1 MWAMQYLVCTGPRQF
16 VSSGGLGTMGF
27 GLPAAVG
34 ARAARPDAT
43 VVCVD
48 GDGSFQMTAQE
59 LATAVAEDL
68 PVVVVV
74 VNNGFLGMVRQWQD
88 RFHGGRRSASE
99 LTQTGP
105 DLAALARAYGC
116 DAAVV
121 ESPDELGPAFDAALA
136 ARRPFVLDCRCDG
149 LEECFPML
157 PPGAA
162 GRDVV
167 EWEGAGA
174 TVAARLASRGAA
186 RCHSSVVASAW
197 RRGSAPRGAPSG
209 SRQAERVEH
218 RAQAGV
224 RLRREVL
231 VDDRAG
237 QLDARRGEPRPPG
250 VVVGLEARRQ
260 VLDRAPAEH
269 HGAVGAAA
277 AGRRATSTSAARATA
292 TSPGAPCPAAS
303 RAGSAR
309 RGTRRRAR
317 PPRRRPRPPAVASRC
332 QTRPGK

>member
-1 MWAMQYLVCTGPRQF
+1 MHLDVDPEELDRLVAADVGIAAPLRPALQALEAALRPLAGDAATRLAPWRAQLAEWQEAFPLRYAPSPDVLKPQAVLEALRDRTAGRDDVVFTTGVGQHQMWADAVPRLHRARG
-16 VSSGGLGTMGF
+16 SSCPPAAWAPWASAC
-27 GLPAAVG
+27 PAAVG

-121 ESPDELGPAFDAALA
+121 ESPDELGPAFDAALPPAGRSCWTA
-136 ARRPFVLDCRCDG
+136 AATGSRSAI
-149 LEECFPML
+149 PML

-167 EWEGAGA
+167 EWEGAA
-174 TVAARLASRGAA
+174 VAA
-186 RCHSSVVASAW
+186 V
-197 RRGSAPRGAPSG
+197 
-209 SRQAERVEH
+209 
-218 RAQAGV
+218 
-224 RLRREVL
+224 
-231 VDDRAG
+231 
-237 QLDARRGEPRPPG
+237 
-250 VVVGLEARRQ
+250 
-260 VLDRAPAEH
+260 
-269 HGAVGAAA
+269 
-277 AGRRATSTSAARATA
+277 
-292 TSPGAPCPAAS
+292 
-303 RAGSAR
+303 
-309 RGTRRRAR
+309 
-317 PPRRRPRPPAVASRC
+317 
-332 QTRPGK
+332 

>member
-1 MWAMQYLVCTGPRQF
+1 MLKPQAVLEALRDRTAGRDDVVFTTGVGQHQMWAMQYLVCTGPRQF

-59 LATAVAEDL
+59 LATAVAEEL

-121 ESPDELGPAFDAALA
+121 ESPDELGPALDAALQ
-136 ARRPFVLDCRCDG
+136 ARRPFVLDCRCDP
-149 LEECFPML
+149 LEECYPML

-167 EWEGAGA
+167 EWEGAG
-174 TVAARLASRGAA
+174 VAW
-186 RCHSSVVASAW
+186 SA
-197 RRGSAPRGAPSG
+197 
-209 SRQAERVEH
+209 
-218 RAQAGV
+218 
-224 RLRREVL
+224 
-231 VDDRAG
+231 
-237 QLDARRGEPRPPG
+237 
-250 VVVGLEARRQ
+250 
-260 VLDRAPAEH
+260 
-269 HGAVGAAA
+269 
-277 AGRRATSTSAARATA
+277 
-292 TSPGAPCPAAS
+292 
-303 RAGSAR
+303 
-309 RGTRRRAR
+309 
-317 PPRRRPRPPAVASRC
+317 
-332 QTRPGK
+332 